1 MLHATRNSK
10 DFAVNDEQ
18 PHLSSKPQLS
28 TVQLNSPLSISPS
41 YPGWQSHRFTTNCV
55 HMPMDSC

>member
-18 PHLSSKPQLS
+18 PHLSSKP
-28 TVQLNSPLSISPS
+28 
-41 YPGWQSHRFTTNCV
+41 
-55 HMPMDSC
+55 